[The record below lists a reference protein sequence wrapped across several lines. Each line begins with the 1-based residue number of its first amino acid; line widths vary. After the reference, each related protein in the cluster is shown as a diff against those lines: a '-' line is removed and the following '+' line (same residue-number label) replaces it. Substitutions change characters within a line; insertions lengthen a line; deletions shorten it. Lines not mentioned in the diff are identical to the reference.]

1 MHRAKAWIEAM
12 RLRTLPVS
20 VAGVVVGCGCA
31 AYHNSFAWPQA
42 AICLLFAVIAQ
53 ICSNFAN
60 EYYDYRNGLDR
71 KGREG
76 FRRGVTEGDI
86 SPGAMKRAT
95 YGLLMT
101 DALLGCTLIL
111 WGGAWLFF
119 IGLAIGLFALAYST
133 GPYPLSHHGLGDAA
147 VVVFFGFVP
156 VTFTC
161 YVQTQVWEW
170 WGVTVPLSL
179 AVGLLAACVLVVNN
193 YRDFDDDRSV
203 GKRTLIVLLGRRSGP
218 WVYLS
223 FGLSAL
229 ALALIGLY
237 GRIGAGWIAA
247 AAVYA
252 IVIVLLF
259 LELRRRKGAGL
270 NPILG
275 MTAML
280 LLISSIAV
288 ATALACR

>member
-1 MHRAKAWIEAM
+1 MPRIKAWVEAM

-31 AYHNSFAWPQA
+31 AYHDSFAWPQA
-42 AICLLFAVIAQ
+42 AICMLFAVIAQ

-60 EYYDYRNGLDR
+60 EYYDFRNGLDR

-86 SPGAMKRAT
+86 TPGAMKRAT
-95 YGLLMT
+95 YGLLMA
-101 DALLGCTLIL
+101 DALLGCTLIW

-119 IGLAIGLFALAYST
+119 IGLAIGLFALAYSA

-156 VTFTC
+156 VCFTC
-161 YVQTQVWEW
+161 YVQTQVWQW

-193 YRDFDDDRSV
+193 YRDFYDDRAV
-203 GKRTLIVLLGRRSGP
+203 GKRTLIVKLGRSSGP
-218 WVYLS
+218 WVYLT
-223 FGLSAL
+223 FALGAL
-229 ALALIGLY
+229 ALAWVALH
-237 GRIGAGWIAA
+237 GRVGRGWIAA
-247 AAVYA
+247 AIVYLA
-252 IVIVLLF
+252 LVALLF
-259 LELRRRKGAGL
+259 RELRRRKGAGL
-270 NPILG
+270 NPLLG
-275 MTAML
+275 MTAIL
-280 LLISSIAV
+280 LLLSSVAV
-288 ATALACR
+288 TVALACR